1 MLLYPPDPWLRPEAS
16 CLADFS
22 APNIVHFRL
31 AMMLTVLVGGVVS
44 GYLASSRFGM
54 PEHFAK
60 KIMTIVLVC
69 FDGLIALFV
78 IWPMHLAR
86 QLIWLPITG
95 LVLMLTITALSVVI
109 FYFLESDHRSRL
121 TLILSGG
128 LSNTGYT
135 GGAFVCYALFG
146 IAGLALA
153 NIYLLLSLPFFYI
166 VYLPALKVRELRTE
180 ARSSKLKLD
189 FLLDP
194 RMLPVPAMIAAIVLN
209 LTNVKSPA
217 FIEKF
222 HIVDILV
229 YIASSLFFFAI
240 GLRVK
245 FSRFKNY
252 ISLYF
257 PVAAVKFILT
267 PAVALLIIALL
278 TLTGQNLDGL
288 VKKVIIVLS
297 TAPCAVL
304 MVTMSNVFDLDSP
317 LASALWVVTTVIFV
331 VIVVPVLFFLFA

>member
-1 MLLYPPDPWLRPEAS
+1 MHLYLSD
-16 CLADFS
+16 CLADLS
-22 APNIVHFRL
+22 ASHIIRFRL
-31 AMMLTVLVGGVVS
+31 VMMLAVLVGGLVS
-44 GYLASSRFGM
+44 GFLAGSRFGL

-69 FDGLIALFV
+69 FDWPIALFV
-78 IWPMHLAR
+78 IWPMHLSR
-86 QLIWLPITG
+86 QLIWLPIVG
-95 LVLMLTITALSVVI
+95 LVLMLTITALSAGI
-109 FYFLESDHRSRL
+109 FYFLEPDRRSRL
-121 TLILSGG
+121 TLILAGG

-135 GGAFVCYALFG
+135 GGAFVCYVLFG
-146 IAGLALA
+146 MAGLALA
-153 NIYLLLSLPFFYI
+153 NLYLLLSLPVFYL
-166 VYLPALKVRELRTE
+166 VYLPALKVRELRTI
-180 ARSSKLKLD
+180 AQSRGLGPG
-189 FLLDP
+189 FLLDF
-194 RMLPVPAMIAAIVLN
+194 RMLAIPAIIAAIILN
-209 LTNVKSPA
+209 LANVKSPP
-217 FIEKF
+217 FIGKF

-245 FSRFKNY
+245 LSRFKDY

-257 PVAAVKFILT
+257 PIAAVKFILT

-278 TLTGQNLDGL
+278 TLTGQDLDSL

-297 TAPCAVL
+297 TAPSAVL